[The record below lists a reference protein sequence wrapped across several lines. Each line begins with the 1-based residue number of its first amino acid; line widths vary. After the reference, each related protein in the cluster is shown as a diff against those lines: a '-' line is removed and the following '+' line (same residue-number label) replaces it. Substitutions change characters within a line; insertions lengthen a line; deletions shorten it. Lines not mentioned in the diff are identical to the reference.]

1 MERWNGRVALVTG
14 ASVGIGAAICKAL
27 VEAGMNVVGAARG
40 VEKIQKLSDGLKNAK
55 GSLTAVKCDLM
66 KEEDIHNLFKTIKE
80 KFGGVDVCV
89 NNAGFSYPKSLLEGT
104 PTEWKNMMDVNVIA
118 VCLCSKL
125 AIQSMRERGVDDGHI
140 VNVSSIAG
148 HVILNMP
155 EVHFYTATKY
165 ALNAVSEGL
174 RQEMRELK
182 SHIRISI
189 ICPGAVVTEFG
200 KRMYNDEEKGNE
212 LFNAFKC
219 LQAEDIARSVLHI
232 ISSPAHVEINDIII
246 RPTEESY

>member
-1 MERWNGRVALVTG
+1 
-14 ASVGIGAAICKAL
+14 
-27 VEAGMNVVGAARG
+27 MNVVGAARG
-40 VEKIQKLSDGLKNAK
+40 VEKIQELSDGLKNAK

-66 KEEDIHNLFKTIKE
+66 KEEDIYNLFKTIKE

-104 PTEWKNMMDVNVIA
+104 PTEWKNMMNVNVIA

-125 AIQSMRERGVDDGHI
+125 AIQSMKERGVDDGHI
-140 VNVSSIAG
+140 VNVSRNP
-148 HVILNMP
+148 ILFQHCRSCCFNMP
-155 EVHFYTATKY
+155 DFHFYTATKY

-200 KRMYNDEEKGNE
+200 TRMYNDEEKGNE
-212 LFNAFKC
+212 LFTAFKC

-246 RPTEESY
+246 RPTEEPH